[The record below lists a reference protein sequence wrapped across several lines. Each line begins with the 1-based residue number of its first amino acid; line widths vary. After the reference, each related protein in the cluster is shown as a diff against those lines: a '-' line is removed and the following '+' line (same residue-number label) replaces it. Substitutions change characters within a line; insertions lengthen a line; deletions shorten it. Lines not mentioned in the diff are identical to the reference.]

1 MVVRKTIQIGNP
13 ALKAINA
20 EIVDFSDSKLHE
32 LIQDLTD
39 TMHDKE
45 LVGIAAPQIGENYKV
60 FITEPRETKTR
71 SKDQADE
78 LRVYINPKIVDQS
91 TEKVVIYEGCGSVE
105 SGQLFGP
112 VERPKMIT
120 VEALSI
126 NSKKFRFTADGIL
139 GRVIQHE
146 VDHLNGIEFL
156 VKVVNQSKMLALEQ
170 YLEQIKPDPKYNEV
184 LKIAIKE
191 IRYLSY

>member
-1 MVVRKTIQIGNP
+1 M
-13 ALKAINA
+13 
-20 EIVDFSDSKLHE
+20 
-32 LIQDLTD
+32 
-39 TMHDKE
+39 
-45 LVGIAAPQIGENYKV
+45 
-60 FITEPRETKTR
+60 EPLLAR
-71 SKDQADE
+71 
-78 LRVYINPKIVDQS
+78 
-91 TEKVVIYEGCGSVE
+91 
-105 SGQLFGP
+105 
-112 VERPKMIT
+112 
-120 VEALSI
+120 VEALDI
-126 NSKKFRFTADGIL
+126 NCKKFSFTADGIL

>member
-1 MVVRKTIQIGNP
+1 MIRNTIQIGNP
-13 ALKAINA
+13 ALKAKNA
-20 EIVDFSDSKLHE
+20 EIMDFSDSRLHE

-45 LVGIAAPQIGENYKV
+45 LVGIAACQIGENYKV

-71 SKDQADE
+71 SKDQADK
-78 LRVYINPKIVDQS
+78 LRVYLNPKIIKFS
-91 TEKVVIYEGCGSVE
+91 SEKVVIYEGCGSVKN
-105 SGQLFGP
+105 GQLFGP
-112 VERPKMIT
+112 VERPRVVI
-120 VEALSI
+120 VEAQEI
-126 NSKKFRFTADGIL
+126 NGKRFRFTADGIL

-146 VDHLNGIEFL
+146 VDHLNGVEFL
-156 VKVVNQSKMLALEQ
+156 AKVADQSKMLTFEQ
-170 YLEQIKPDPKYNEV
+170 YIEQIKPDPKYNEV

>member
-1 MVVRKTIQIGNP
+1 MIRKTIQIGNP

-45 LVGIAAPQIGENYKV
+45 LVGIAACQIGENYKV

-71 SKDQADE
+71 LKDQADE

-105 SGQLFGP
+105 KGQLFGP
-112 VERPKMIT
+112 VERPKTVT
-120 VEALSI
+120 VEALDI
-126 NSKKFRFTADGIL
+126 NCKKFSFTADGIL